1 MTLPNFKLKI
11 VAKEPTCA
19 DAIAVLKDTANNTI
33 LTEAIPSGATE
44 NITAPNATVTLN
56 GGAFISPRSNQTV
69 NSELE
74 YLDGVNLTT
83 PAEYSTS
90 GNNIQL
96 NRVSPK
102 LLDIYHSPLLAYS
115 AARLL
120 RAGYHGSPLFRIR
133 RSSDSA
139 ETDVFSDIDGNI
151 TLSSTV
157 GAGGTLT
164 DWIGSNNG
172 FVVTLYDQSGNARHA
187 TNSTG
192 SQQPQI
198 ITSGAFN
205 TVGTGGKPAI
215 RFTSASSQRLT
226 LTNSI
231 MLGAEFTSYI
241 IQQRVISGT
250 TLGVNIGGFPNSA
263 VACLVATPV
272 LFTDGNTYLL
282 SFNNTGAQRSTG
294 AITYN
299 GTTLGLISTRQNNQ
313 TVNIRANASSIFSGS
328 NSVGTI
334 SINYINA
341 LGAYGNVTAN
351 GWFQESVVW
360 ARDLGATDTAA
371 IETNI
376 NTYYGIY

>member
-1 MTLPNFKLKI
+1 MTLPNFRLKI

-19 DAIAVLKDTANNTI
+19 DATAVLKDTANNTI

-56 GGAFISPRSNQTV
+56 GGAFISPRSNQTI

-74 YLDGVNLTT
+74 YLDGVNLGT
-83 PAEYSTS
+83 PAEYTTS

-102 LLDIYHSPLLAYS
+102 LLDIYPSPLLAYS

-120 RAGYHGSPLFRIR
+120 RAAYHGSPIFRIR

-139 ETDVFSDIDGNI
+139 ETDVFSDINGNV

-164 DWIGSNNG
+164 TWIGSNNG

-198 ITSGAFN
+198 ISAGAFI
-205 TVGTGGKPAI
+205 VGGTNNRPVLDFVA
-215 RFTSASSQRLT
+215 ANSQRLN
-226 LTNSI
+226 LTNAI
-231 MLGAEFTSYI
+231 QVGNEFTSFI
-241 IQQRVISGT
+241 VTQRKTAATVGVMLGNTSGST
-250 TLGVNIGGFPNSA
+250 TLMTPLHFNDNTIRVHHISNSGG
-263 VACLVATPV
+263 
-272 LFTDGNTYLL
+272 GNTIQTA
-282 SFNNTGAQRSTG
+282 FNNQNFNL
-294 AITYN
+294 Y
-299 GTTLGLISTRQNNQ
+299 STRVANT
-313 TVNIRANASSIFSGS
+313 TVNLRHNASSLISGS
-328 NSVGTI
+328 STTTGLGNLFNNSIGGYQA
-334 SINYINA
+334 SQA
-341 LGAYGNVTAN
+341 GAFLAELIVFA
-351 GWFQESVVW
+351 
-360 ARDLGATDTAA
+360 ADLGSTNTAA

-376 NTYYGIY
+376 NSYYGIY